1 VRAPGATLGRP
12 SSLVAP
18 CAGKRQVVFG
28 GRASPRAA
36 ACAAKRGWPS
46 SGAPCN
52 VLQVKRYRFGELVFS
67 WDERKAATN
76 LRRHGIRFE
85 EAATVFVDP
94 VGRAYDDP
102 DHSEYELRF
111 LLVGHSLAGRI
122 LLVVHAEK
130 DDTIRI
136 ISARRATP
144 REREDYEADA

>member
-1 VRAPGATLGRP
+1 M
-12 SSLVAP
+12 
-18 CAGKRQVVFG
+18 
-28 GRASPRAA
+28 
-36 ACAAKRGWPS
+36 
-46 SGAPCN
+46 
-52 VLQVKRYRFGELVFS
+52 KRYRFGDLTFS
-67 WDERKAATN
+67 WDERKASAN

-85 EAATVFVDP
+85 EAATVFIDP

-102 DHSEYELRF
+102 DHSAYEARF

-144 REREDYEADA
+144 REREDFEADA